1 MLEHLQK
8 TLLRSTIIAYLDDIY
23 ILNPK
28 PIPLLPIVIRAFKE
42 SLIALNK
49 EKSYKELIAKLR
61 VSGIKALE
69 TFIGLVLYRRT
80 FLQSKINTLR
90 CVITTL

>member
-8 TLLRSTIIAYLDDIY
+8 TLPKSIIIAYLDDIY
-23 ILNPK
+23 ILNPE
-28 PIPLLPIVIRAFKE
+28 PIPLLPIVTRAFKE
-42 SLIALNK
+42 SPVALNK
-49 EKSYKELIAKLR
+49 EKSYEESVAKLR